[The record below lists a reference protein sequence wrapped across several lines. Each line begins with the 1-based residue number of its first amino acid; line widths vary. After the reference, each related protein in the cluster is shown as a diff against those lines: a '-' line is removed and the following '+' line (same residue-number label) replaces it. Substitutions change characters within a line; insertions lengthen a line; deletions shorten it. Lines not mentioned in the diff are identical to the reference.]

1 LLILNLQNYQKKQ
14 EELLNFT
21 RKLTRDP
28 SEIDENER
36 KKLRDV
42 GYTDRDIWDISAIVG
57 FFNMTNRLAS
67 ATEMEPNENY
77 HSIAR

>member
-1 LLILNLQNYQKKQ
+1 MKMK
-14 EELLNFT
+14 E
-21 RKLTRDP
+21 
-28 SEIDENER
+28 